1 MIILLNGHSL
11 SVRDRFQAERI
22 QVNIGERDSTATLT
36 IKDQYLAVGDWVR
49 YESGPGAG
57 IVWRVKTIDDQVD
70 RRTRTVQLEHAVQLL
85 RDRIMF
91 GEVKPTDI
99 SGSKNNPTAKQA
111 VQYILG
117 KQSDWTL
124 GDFSYNVSNPYNF
137 NGDDLFSALET
148 VSSSLQDCIWE
159 YDFSRYPFRI
169 HIRRMDSAIASEMR
183 EDRNIRSL
191 KRTIDRSRMYTRIYP
206 IGKNNLHIDGEYLS
220 KNENLYGT
228 VSKVETDQ
236 SIGDKAQLKAWAQER
251 LDRHCE
257 PSVTVTISGLDL
269 SRATGEPLDSFT
281 IGKMCRAPLPE
292 FGTNITERVKKLAY
306 SDILSDPESVTVTLA
321 NELQDVAKILRD
333 SASAGGRAARNGAK
347 NAEEDHAWIVDTT
360 DKVSLVAEAVAGK
373 DQSGGA
379 NWSRVSELTVDGNG
393 IDARVVKTEGEIV
406 THTTQIQMTE
416 DAIKQEVKDRSHGD
430 EELSGRIDVTAE
442 DINIEVERAKDSEN
456 KLSGRIKVNSDKV
469 SIVVEEKS
477 GGYVV
482 KAASIVTAINDEGSS
497 VAIEAD
503 HVSITGNTKLS
514 GCLTI
519 SDGSLVVKKSA
530 VFQGNVDL
538 TTSGSYIQAPKYNVK
553 SGGDITFIGAQ
564 AGERYAISTDILKG
578 MIKSAEVNGNT
589 LTLTPFYGDPINFSK
604 ATPVSLTGSWS
615 GRTFTVTESATGI
628 SYSESPTYDTGSGY
642 SVQFDSITVDTFSSG
657 HYAYARVLS
666 SSQQGGNVLWGFKVD
681 ARGQYNNGWNYG
693 QTQIART
700 ERNATDQE
708 ITIKTLDY
716 GQRWTIV
723 DTYTK
728 PNGTTSTIKYTVAS
742 KADRYDDNHN
752 MFIGDTNSSPV
763 TTRTINPNTSIDLW
777 PGFLKSDGQTYQWGP
792 KTTISAAKPTIS
804 MPDEQYVN
812 TKAGLAYALGTSE
825 NNLVQFFSNRT
836 SWPAGYY
843 GFRITSGG
851 ANKYYYFK
859 I

>member
-70 RRTRTVQLEHAVQLL
+70 RRTRTVQLEHAIQLL

-183 EDRNIRSL
+183 EDRNIRTL

-206 IGKNNLHIDGEYLS
+206 IGKNNIHIDGEYIA

-236 SIGDKAQLKAWAQER
+236 SISDKAQLRQWAQER

-257 PSVTVTISGLDL
+257 PAVTVSISGLDL

-281 IGKMCRAPLPE
+281 IGKMCRVPLPE
-292 FGTNITERVKKLAY
+292 FSTNITERVKKLSY
-306 SDILSDPESVTVTLA
+306 GDIISDPESVTITLA
-321 NELQDVAKILRD
+321 NELQDVAKILKD
-333 SASAGGRAARNGAK
+333 SASAGGRAARSGAK
-347 NAEEDHAWIVDTT
+347 NSEEDHAWIVDTT

-373 DQSGGA
+373 DGSGP

-393 IDARVVKTEGEIV
+393 IDARVVKAEGEIV
-406 THTTQIQMTE
+406 THTAEIKVTE
-416 DAIKQEVKDRSHGD
+416 DAIKQEVTDRSKAD
-430 EELSGRIDVTAE
+430 NQLSGRINVQAGK
-442 DINIEVERAKDSEN
+442 IS
-456 KLSGRIKVNSDKV
+456 L
-469 SIVVEEKS
+469 VVEEKD
-477 GGYVV
+477 GENVIR
-482 KAASIVTAINDEGSS
+482 AASIVTAINAEGSS
-497 VAIEAD
+497 VGISAD
-503 HVSITGNTKLS
+503 HVFITGHTTLS
-514 GCLTI
+514 GQLTVQDGALRVKTALLVSGSTGGNVSVNNGVI
-519 SDGSLVVKKSA
+519 SARTHQINSGGSLLFV
-530 VFQGNVDL
+530 G
-538 TTSGSYIQAPKYNVK
+538 SGTGEYYNL
-553 SGGDITFIGAQ
+553 
-564 AGERYAISTDILKG
+564 STDVLKG
-578 MIKSAEVNGNT
+578 MIKTAEVNGNV

-604 ATPVSLTGSWS
+604 AASVIYGSWS
-615 GRTFTVTESATGI
+615 GKKYTVTGGSNPLSTEVYGSIDGAVSPNAT
-628 SYSESPTYDTGSGY
+628 
-642 SVQFDSITVDTFSSG
+642 V
-657 HYAYARVLS
+657 YARVLHDNPS
-666 SSQQGGNVLWGFKVD
+666 DPSAQIINMEMTMAEDVSNRRVTLS
-681 ARGQYNNGWNYG
+681 YNSL
-693 QTQIART
+693 
-700 ERNATDQE
+700 
-708 ITIKTLDY
+708 IK
-716 GQRWTIV
+716 GV
-723 DTYTK
+723 C
-728 PNGTTSTIKYTVAS
+728 
-742 KADRYDDNHN
+742 
-752 MFIGDTNSSPV
+752 
-763 TTRTINPNTSIDLW
+763 
-777 PGFLKSDGQTYQWGP
+777 
-792 KTTISAAKPTIS
+792 SAANIYTAGLNAVNIVKSGWSNNRITFTKS
-804 MPDEQYVN
+804 AGSAN
-812 TKAGLAYALGTSE
+812 TKAVQIGASTAWQNGVFTYEIKDYEDNPHGVSTGYIGQTDLGNPTMAKPSVQPGSASTAGRKRAGTSDLSKSSIVT
-825 NNLVQFFSNRT
+825 NGYLFFDVTVRGQVLKFYVVT
-836 SWPAGYY
+836 VA
-843 GFRITSGG
+843 
-851 ANKYYYFK
+851 
-859 I
+859 